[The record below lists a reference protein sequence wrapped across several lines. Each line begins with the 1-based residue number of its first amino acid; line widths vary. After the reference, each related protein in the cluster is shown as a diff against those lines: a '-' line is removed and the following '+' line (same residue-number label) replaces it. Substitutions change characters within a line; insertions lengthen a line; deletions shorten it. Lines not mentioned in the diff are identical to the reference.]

1 MNDEYND
8 KIKETKILH
17 SLLVEE
23 DRTNNLLK
31 EEIRRVNKKI
41 TDNEVRKRFYNNFF
55 ILKRE
60 KESIRTGLALLKK
73 HIEVLNEK
81 ITQQDKKSKDFLLNL
96 STFVNQSLN

>member
-23 DRTNNLLK
+23 DRTNNILK